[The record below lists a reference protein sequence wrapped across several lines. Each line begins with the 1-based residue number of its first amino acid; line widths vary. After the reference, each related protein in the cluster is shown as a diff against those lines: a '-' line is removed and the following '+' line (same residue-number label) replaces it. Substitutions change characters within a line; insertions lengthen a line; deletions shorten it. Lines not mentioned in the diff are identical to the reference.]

1 MFETNN
7 SNLVEDLL
15 LKLSL
20 CPQNKQSQIFEE
32 YINILPKYLINQV
45 KNFLI
50 NRHPFISDEL
60 NEMLNKSTSSD
71 KFALE
76 NKSNDKLDNNINLSL
91 LRIKAKKDQSKKIIV
106 LCQPKSGSTFLT
118 NLIAKSLNLDTQNL
132 NTFAYS
138 PTNFGINGRN
148 QELCELALTKSI
160 FNTSKKGG
168 FVAQHHIKANMFLI
182 NQINYFKFK
191 PIILTRNVFDSLISL
206 DDHIMSG
213 HRDAKEKKYPH
224 FLTDGDEI
232 VPQNYMEFDFEK
244 RLDFLTK
251 FYGTWYVQFY
261 LTWKRMAN
269 AVNDGVCWITYE
281 NAILNKKNL
290 EINIS
295 NFLNLNKS
303 EISNLGHIFN
313 DPKSIHT
320 RFNKGVSGRGKKIK
334 DESKTFLKNYAEY
347 FSEFDKNDFIN
358 LFGNQ

>member
-1 MFETNN
+1 MFLSNN

-15 LKLSL
+15 LKLSH
-20 CPQNKQSQIFEE
+20 CPNNKQIQVFED
-32 YINILPKYLINQV
+32 YGKILPKYIINQV

-50 NRHPFISDEL
+50 NNHPFVSDEL
-60 NEMLNKSTSSD
+60 NESISSD
-71 KFALE
+71 KFYLA
-76 NKSNDKLDNNINLSL
+76 NKTKDKLDDNINLSL
-91 LRIKAKKDQSKKIIV
+91 LRIKAKKNLSKKIIV
-106 LCQPKSGSTFLT
+106 FCQPKSGSTFLT

-148 QELCELALTKSI
+148 QELCEFALIKSI
-160 FNTSKKGG
+160 LNTNKKGG
-168 FVAQHHIKANMFLI
+168 FVAQHHTKANMFLI
-182 NQINYFKFK
+182 NQINFFKFK
-191 PIILTRNVFDSLISL
+191 PIILTRNIYDSLVSL
-206 DDHIMSG
+206 DDFIISG
-213 HRDAKEKKYPH
+213 HRHANENKYPN
-224 FLTDGDEI
+224 FFTNGDEI
-232 VPQNYMEFDFEK
+232 VPKNYMEFDFEK

-261 LTWKRMAN
+261 LTWKRMAH

-290 EINIS
+290 ETNIS
-295 NFLNLNKS
+295 EFLNLNKS
-303 EISNLGHIFN
+303 EISNLRHIFN

-320 RFNKGVSGRGKKIK
+320 RFNKGVSGRGNKIK
-334 DESKTFLKNYAEY
+334 DKSKTFLRSYAEY

>member
-1 MFETNN
+1 MLKIKN
-7 SNLVEDLL
+7 SDLVEDLL
-15 LKLSL
+15 LKFST
-20 CPQNKQSQIFEE
+20 CPQNKQTKLFEE
-32 YINILPKYLINQV
+32 YIKILPIDLINQV
-45 KNFLI
+45 KNLLI
-50 NRHPFISDEL
+50 NKHPFISNEL
-60 NEMLNKSTSSD
+60 NEILKKSTPSN
-71 KFALE
+71 KIEFE
-76 NKSNDKLDNNINLSL
+76 NKSRNELENNINLSL
-91 LRIKAKKDQSKKIIV
+91 LRIKAKKDVSKKIIV
-106 LCQPKSGSTFLT
+106 FCQPKSGSTFLT
-118 NLIAKSLNLDTQNL
+118 NLIAKSMNLDIQNL

-148 QELCELALTKSI
+148 QELCEFALIKSI
-160 FNTSKKGG
+160 FNSSKKGG
-168 FVAQHHIKANMFLI
+168 FVAQHHTKANMFLI

-191 PIILTRNVFDSLISL
+191 PIILTRNIFDSLVSL
-206 DDHIMSG
+206 DDYIILG
-213 HRDAKEKKYPH
+213 HRHANENKYPI
-224 FLTDGDEI
+224 FFINGNEI

-269 AVNDGVCWITYE
+269 TVNDGVCWITYE
-281 NAILNKKNL
+281 NAILNKKKL

-313 DPKSIHT
+313 NPKSIHT
-320 RFNKGVSGRGKKIK
+320 RFNKGVSGRGNKIK
-334 DESKTFLKNYAEY
+334 DESKTFLRNYAEY